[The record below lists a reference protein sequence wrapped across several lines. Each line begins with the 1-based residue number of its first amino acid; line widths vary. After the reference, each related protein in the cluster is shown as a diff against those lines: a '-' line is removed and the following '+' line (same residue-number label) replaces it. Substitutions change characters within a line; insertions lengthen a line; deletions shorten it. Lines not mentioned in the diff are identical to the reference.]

1 MTESSAPEASHGST
15 RNPLAGLLAFQIGK
29 DLKGSSGPA
38 LYLGTR
44 QIECS
49 LATIP
54 KPRCTQTNTSHYP
67 SSTWMETRKQTKCKN
82 KSDNSFQ
89 KKVVIKGVEMGG
101 KAPEP
106 MACGLSEIVSGAGD
120 RESNDHEL
128 GRRSHG

>member
-1 MTESSAPEASHGST
+1 MFFSNHSQAQMYT
-15 RNPLAGLLAFQIGK
+15 NQYFPLSFQHMDG
-29 DLKGSSGPA
+29 
-38 LYLGTR
+38 
-44 QIECS
+44 
-49 LATIP
+49 
-54 KPRCTQTNTSHYP
+54 NT
-67 SSTWMETRKQTKCKN
+67 QTKCKN